1 VDAFGQLRAALAD
14 TRSWSAALPP
24 AQTGVVTLREAPA
37 DGVLR
42 AHPLGTL
49 TVRQGVVP
57 LNLDR
62 DIDKLGDAPVAGAR
76 RFTVTRVAIG
86 SGGGSGA
93 GSEPGSTVLDDFA
106 PAQFF
111 EMSDEARLASP
122 SFEAMPAGM
131 RTGSPEFALGFA
143 QRAESA
149 LEYETRVVD
158 RKAATAPPAPQVD
171 YRLSDVLLRLHAR
184 HGAAGR
190 SPLRRE
196 RVAPSR
202 PFAKIEPVRWT
213 AVGGDLALPPDAR
226 REVTFAEA
234 LGDAATRPQGMVVR
248 DFELAQTGRQP

>member
-1 VDAFGQLRAALAD
+1 
-14 TRSWSAALPP
+14 
-24 AQTGVVTLREAPA
+24 
-37 DGVLR
+37 VLR

-62 DIDKLGDAPVAGAR
+62 DIDKLGGAPVAGAR
-76 RFTVTRVAIG
+76 RFAVTRVAIG
-86 SGGGSGA
+86 SGG

-131 RTGSPEFALGFA
+131 RIGSPELAFGFA

-171 YRLSDVLLRLHAR
+171 YRLSEVLLRLHAR

-202 PFAKIEPVRWT
+202 PFARIEPVRWT
-213 AVGGDLALPPDAR
+213 AVDGDLALPPDAR

-248 DFELAQTGRQP
+248 DFEIAQTGRQP